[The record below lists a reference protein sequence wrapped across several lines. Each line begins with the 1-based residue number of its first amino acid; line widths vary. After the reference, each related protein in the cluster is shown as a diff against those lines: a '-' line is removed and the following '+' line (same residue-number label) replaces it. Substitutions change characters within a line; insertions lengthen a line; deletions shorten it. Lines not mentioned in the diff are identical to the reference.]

1 MAAKTRVKANEAP
14 ARTILVVDD
23 FDDTR
28 LMMRLWLQRRGYRV
42 VEAADGLQA
51 LEVARRESPHLVIM
65 DIEMPELDGL
75 AATRQMR
82 SEEQWRDLP
91 IVAVSAYGA
100 EHWRD
105 RALEAGCDEYVSTPF
120 EPKQL
125 EALIKSLLR

>member
-1 MAAKTRVKANEAP
+1 M
-14 ARTILVVDD
+14 VDD

-42 VEAADGLQA
+42 VEASDGLEA

-75 AATRQMR
+75 TATRQMR
-82 SEEQWRDLP
+82 SEERWRDLP

-100 EHWRD
+100 EHWRE
-105 RALEAGCDEYVSTPF
+105 RALEAGCNEYVSTPF

>member
-1 MAAKTRVKANEAP
+1 MSAKTRAKTNDAA

-42 VEAADGLQA
+42 VEASDGLEA

-75 AATRQMR
+75 TATRQMR
-82 SEEQWRDLP
+82 SEERWRDLP

-100 EHWRD
+100 EHWRE
-105 RALEAGCDEYVSTPF
+105 RALEAGCNEYVSTPF

>member
-1 MAAKTRVKANEAP
+1 MSAKTRARVGEVP

-105 RALEAGCDEYVSTPF
+105 RALEAGCNEYVSTPF

-125 EALIKSLLR
+125 EALIKSLLQ